1 MKADC
6 KWEKPEYVSNIQ
18 KTAPEF
24 TTEINSRNLVV
35 GYNGVLHCAVKGNP
49 APKISWFKN
58 QLSILPKIGPKYR
71 SCNQHGLIQLEVLRA
86 KGRFFMF
93 FYHFCSKISY
103 FTPKLLYLSKISIFG
118 QYYIFCRKLIFL
130 TEIIILLENCQFCQK
145 LSAAKNEFSN
155 DKNVKSMTIL
165 VFTKSLPKMKLEK
178 FRLNAM

>member
-93 FYHFCSKISY
+93 FI
-103 FTPKLLYLSKISIFG
+103 IFV
-118 QYYIFCRKLIFL
+118 QKSAILRQNYYICRKFQFSANIIFFV
-130 TEIIILLENCQFCQK
+130 EN
-145 LSAAKNEFSN
+145 
-155 DKNVKSMTIL
+155 
-165 VFTKSLPKMKLEK
+165 
-178 FRLNAM
+178 